1 MYCDINDHNLYE
13 NIIFHIKNIKQI
25 SIDEINILT
34 SHYEVFLI
42 FLRI

>member
-1 MYCDINDHNLYE
+1 MKVFDIK
-13 NIIFHIKNIKQI
+13 KNIKQI

-34 SHYEVFLI
+34 NHYEVFLI